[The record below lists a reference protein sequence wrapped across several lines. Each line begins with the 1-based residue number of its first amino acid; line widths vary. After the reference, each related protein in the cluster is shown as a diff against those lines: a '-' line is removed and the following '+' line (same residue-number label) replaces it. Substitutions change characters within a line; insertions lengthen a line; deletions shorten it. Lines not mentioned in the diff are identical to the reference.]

1 MNRQQF
7 EEPEPQA
14 AAVNST
20 ETAPAPSSVPAAAA
34 PEGVGTVM
42 DPSGVVSLPEPV
54 SQQMDTQ
61 ESEAFLAQLQ
71 EQAERQ
77 RIYYRLLNG
86 LYTGGAL
93 LYILLILVQITR
105 WIPIRADIALYTCLF
120 YIAVLLGTRIA
131 GVRWNK
137 TAGEIAKSG
146 DVRMVGPLVEAYSAL
161 SLSQENRPVREAL
174 TVLLPRL
181 QASDARVLTEEHR
194 QILNRVLGSGI
205 PSYSR
210 EKNRLVLAILK
221 AYEQVGD
228 GSALPFVE
236 RLASGRSA
244 GVSREVRE
252 AAQACLP
259 FLQERAERERASR
272 ELLRAASASDTP
284 SDVLLRPA
292 GGTIEADPQ
301 QLLRAS
307 ASDEA

>member
-7 EEPEPQA
+7 EEPEQQTV
-14 AAVNST
+14 AVNSSNPT
-20 ETAPAPSSVPAAAA
+20 PEPTSVRAAAE
-34 PEGVGTVM
+34 PESAGAVM
-42 DPSGVVSLPEPV
+42 DPPGVVSLPTPV
-54 SQQMDTQ
+54 SQQIDPQ

-71 EQAERQ
+71 EQARRR

-86 LYTGGAL
+86 LCTGGAL
-93 LYILLILVQITR
+93 LYMLLILVQITR
-105 WIPIRADIALYTCLF
+105 WIPIRSDITLYTCLF
-120 YIAVLLGTRIA
+120 FIAVLLGTRIV
-131 GVRWNK
+131 GIRWNK

-161 SLSQENRPVREAL
+161 NLSQENRPVREAL

-194 QILNRVLGSGI
+194 QMLNRVLGSSAL
-205 PSYSR
+205 SYSK
-210 EKNRLVLAILK
+210 ENNRLIIAILK

-228 GSALPFVE
+228 ESALPFVE
-236 RLASGRSA
+236 RLAKGEKA
-244 GVSREVRE
+244 GVNREVRE

-259 FLQERAERERASR
+259 FLQERAERERASS

-292 GGTIEADPQ
+292 AGALEADPQ

-307 ASDEA
+307 ASDEL